1 MNECPNCGEKTHQ
14 IKSGYNRSGS
24 QRYKCRCC
32 GKKHTPSP
40 KEHGYPREMR
50 ERAIKMYV
58 DGINFRRI
66 GRLLSV
72 HHQSV
77 INWVNAYA
85 EELPD
90 APVPEQ
96 TEDVEMDELF
106 TYIGSKKT
114 ESTLFSS

>member
-1 MNECPNCGEKTHQ
+1 MNKCPKCGEQTRQ
-14 IKSGYNRSGS
+14 IKDGYNRSRS
-24 QRYKCRCC
+24 QRLRCQHC
-32 GKKHTPSP
+32 GKRYTPSP
-40 KEHGYPREMR
+40 KEQGYSRETR
-50 ERAIKMYV
+50 KKAIRMYV

-66 GRLLSV
+66 GRLLNV

-96 TEDVEMDELF
+96 ADDVEMDELYSF
-106 TYIGSKKT
+106 IGSKKT
-114 ESTLFSS
+114 EST